1 MNTVTTTPATSSMS
15 IPGEDAELFPAYLAH
30 CQRLQLSDRAHR
42 DRERIARA
50 FLAEHPDLRAWMDQP
65 VAARLVELRV
75 SGAWP
80 LLAFAI
86 GTGRV
91 GLDIDLAMAKQ
102 LQGLGGIVEQTH
114 PDGFTAVRVAGL
126 RLGWTPS
133 WVDTVLHECLAVILA
148 WTCGSID
155 GLTQAVLQRF
165 QDELE
170 ACTMAPPSSVRAYRA
185 RLASLRRLLF
195 EVGVLDE
202 PPQRRP
208 WARTLEQRFADVPMA
223 DGLRV
228 TLLRYVTTRA
238 AVLRPK
244 SVESLV
250 NDMLP
255 FAEFLTAHYPEVTCL
270 RELTRAQI
278 EGFLTW
284 NRTRPWR
291 GRKARPRP
299 ISAAVAQATVLS
311 VRNLLDDITAWDW
324 ADTPAR
330 RLLFAADV
338 PKLDRPLPRALAPDV
353 DTALMAAVAD
363 LDDPF
368 ARAGLQ
374 VLRGTGLRVGE
385 LLDLE
390 LDAVIDY
397 GAAGTWLRVPLG
409 KLATER
415 SVPLDA
421 DTLAVLDQ
429 WATRRGPHR
438 PIPHPRTGKPTD
450 FLFTEHG
457 RRLGATRLRNGLN
470 AAAAAAGLQGVGGP
484 MTITPHQLR
493 HTYATNLANAG
504 MSLQA
509 LMALLGHA
517 TPEMTIR
524 YARLAS
530 PTLRASYEQAIG
542 TMRRQLTLTPVGRPI
557 VPDKISWLASEMLK
571 TRIAHGYCS
580 RHQSQGA
587 CPYANICETCEN
599 FTPAAEFA
607 TALTDQ
613 LVDIHA
619 LKADADRRG
628 WTNEAQRHERV
639 AHALQGHLDR
649 IQPR

>member
-1 MNTVTTTPATSSMS
+1 MSSTTTSPKTGQVLGQE
-15 IPGEDAELFPAYLAH
+15 GELLPSYLGH
-30 CQRLQLSDRAHR
+30 VHRMGLSDRAR
-42 DRERIARA
+42 RERERIARA
-50 FLAEHPDLRAWMDQP
+50 FLAAHPELQAWMDHP
-65 VAARLVELRV
+65 AATRRAELRG

-80 LLAFAI
+80 LLVFAI

-91 GLDIDLAMAKQ
+91 RLDLELATTKQ
-102 LQGLGGIVEQTH
+102 LQGLGALVEQTH
-114 PDGFTAVRVAGL
+114 PDDFAALRAAGL
-126 RLGWTPS
+126 RLGWTPG

-148 WTCGSID
+148 WTSGTVD
-155 GLTQAVLQRF
+155 LLNGAVLQRF

-170 ACTMAPPSSVRAYRA
+170 ACPATPPSSVRAYRA

-195 EVGVLDE
+195 EVRIVDK

-208 WARTLEQRFADVPMA
+208 WSRTLEQRFADVPMA
-223 DGLRV
+223 EALRAS
-228 TLLRYVTTRA
+228 LLRYVQVRS

-244 SVESLV
+244 SIESLV
-250 NDMLP
+250 NDLLP
-255 FAEFLTAHYPEVTCL
+255 FAEFLTAYHPDVACL
-270 RELTRAQI
+270 RELTREHMEA
-278 EGFLTW
+278 FLTW

-299 ISAAVAQATVLS
+299 IGAAVAHATVLS
-311 VRNLLDDITAWDW
+311 VRNMLEDITAWDW
-324 ADTPAR
+324 ADAPSR

-338 PKLDRPLPRALAPDV
+338 PKLDRPLPRALTPDV
-353 DTALMAAVAD
+353 DAALMAAVTT
-363 LDDPF
+363 LPDPF
-368 ARAGLQ
+368 ARTGLQ
-374 VLRGTGLRVGE
+374 VLRGPGLRVGE

-390 LDAVIDY
+390 VDAIIDY
-397 GAAGTWLRVPLG
+397 GPAGTWLRVPLG

-421 DTLAVLDQ
+421 DTLTVLDQ
-429 WATRRGPHR
+429 WAAHRGGHR
-438 PIPHPRTGKPTD
+438 PIPHPRTGTPTD

-470 AAAAAAGLQGVGGP
+470 AAVAAAGLHRPDGRA
-484 MTITPHQLR
+484 MTVTPHQLR

-509 LMALLGHA
+509 LMALLGHV

-542 TMRRQLTLTPVGRPI
+542 TMRRQLTLTPVGQPI
-557 VPDKISWLASEMLK
+557 VPDKVAWLAAEMLK

-580 RHQSQGA
+580 RHQTQGA
-587 CPYANICETCEN
+587 CPYANICETCES
-599 FTPAAEFA
+599 FTPATEFT
-607 TALTDQ
+607 TAMTEQ
-613 LVDIHA
+613 LADIRA
-619 LKADADRRG
+619 LQADAEQRG
-628 WTNEAQRHERV
+628 WTDEAARHDRV

-649 IQPR
+649 LRPR